1 MSSQKTAD
9 DKTPTSFLVDTDIF
23 IDYLNGIF
31 SAKQLLDS
39 LETKVYYSAVTKKEL
54 FQKQGLSSTER
65 RRIMT
70 LLSKHRLIPVDN
82 EIAEKFSRLMVKYAS
97 KNIRKADALIASTCW
112 AKKLALV
119 TRNVKHYRF
128 IKEIRLLEITK
139 L

>member
-1 MSSQKTAD
+1 MTQIPS
-9 DKTPTSFLVDTDIF
+9 SFLVDTDIF

-39 LETKVYYSAVTKKEL
+39 IQSKVYYSAVTEKEL

-65 RRIMT
+65 RRIMN
-70 LLSKHRLIPVDN
+70 LVSKHRLIPMDN

-97 KNIRKADALIASTCW
+97 QNIRKADALIAATCW
-112 AKKLALV
+112 AKKLALA

-139 L
+139 S

>member
-1 MSSQKTAD
+1 MTKI
-9 DKTPTSFLVDTDIF
+9 PTSYLADTDIF

-39 LETKVYYSAVTKKEL
+39 PKSKVYYSAVTEKEL

-70 LLSKHRLIPVDN
+70 LLSKHRLIAVDD
-82 EIAEKFSRLMVKYAS
+82 EIAEKFSRLMVKYGRQR
-97 KNIRKADALIASTCW
+97 IRKADALIAATSW
-112 AKKLALV
+112 AKKLPLF

-128 IKEIRLLEITK
+128 IKEIRLQPLEITE